1 MGQPLAWCLTVCLRG
16 KKIDLDAVQV
26 QMDRRAPGLTAG
38 STPRCEADRPQFLS
52 GLLDGKLTGAPLC
65 AVIENT
71 NVKSH
76 DYANILHLPRP
87 SHADYTGSVRYGGW
101 KNTGS
106 SSALTC

>member
-1 MGQPLAWCLTVCLRG
+1 MSSTWGNILKLSIFGESHGPAVGMVLDGLPAG
-16 KKIDLDAVQV
+16 EKIDLDAVQV

-76 DYANILHLPRP
+76 DYANICLLYTSPSPR
-87 SHADYTGSVRYGGW
+87 D
-101 KNTGS
+101 
-106 SSALTC
+106 